1 MGGSRNVYCRGVKE
15 NSVQLQGQLAS
26 YCFEDGWQQEKWSA
40 KAVVWRAHLFMTSS
54 CGGEPVISTCGGV
67 LLSAIACSYS
77 HGSNSGVCLMMLRVL
92 RLVLVE

>member
-40 KAVVWRAHLFMTSS
+40 KAVVLGPFVHDFELWWRACDVHCHIL
-54 CGGEPVISTCGGV
+54 
-67 LLSAIACSYS
+67 ACSYS
-77 HGSNSGVCLMMLRVL
+77 HGFNSACA
-92 RLVLVE
+92 